1 MFDTIIINP
10 FLNAIVALYK
20 LFLSIG
26 LPGAFGFA
34 IIALTVIFRLILH
47 PFFKQQ
53 IESQQKLTA
62 LKPKM
67 SELEKKHKD
76 DKTRL
81 QQAQLDLYKEHG
93 INPASGC
100 LFAIVQIPIFIGLY
114 QTLRHFVDAASS
126 TIVVG
131 NINKILYNKVL
142 AIKTLDPNFFI
153 YNLALSPQHY
163 KIVDVS
169 MKSGIVF
176 HPQNLPYIHYM
187 LIPLITGLLQ
197 YVQAQKTIGAQPVKP
212 KDDPRQ
218 APSSAKATAGEQ
230 DDKGSGKKDESFS
243 NDFQSAMNTQ
253 MRYFFPVMIAFFSY
267 QLPVGLSLYWNIFS
281 IFSIIQAV
289 KTSKTGII
297 ASNENKSK

>member
-10 FLNAIVALYK
+10 FLNAIAALYK
-20 LFLSIG
+20 LFVILG
-26 LPGAFGFA
+26 VPGAFGFA
-34 IIALTVIFRLILH
+34 IISLTVIFRLLLH

-62 LKPKM
+62 LKPRM

-114 QTLRHFVDAASS
+114 QTLSQFVNAAGSMQ
-126 TIVVG
+126 VVDK
-131 NINKILYNKVL
+131 INKILYNQAFAL
-142 AIKTLDPNFFI
+142 KTLDPNFFI
-153 YNLALSPQHY
+153 YNLALAPQHY
-163 KIVDVS
+163 KIIELS
-169 MKSGIVF
+169 LKSGIVF

-197 YVQAQKTIGAQPVKP
+197 YVQAQKTIGTQSVKP
-212 KDDPRQ
+212 KEEPKKDG
-218 APSSAKATAGEQ
+218 T
-230 DDKGSGKKDESFS
+230 KKDESFS
-243 NDFQSAMNTQ
+243 SDFQSAMNTQ
-253 MRYFFPVMIAFFSY
+253 MKYFFPVMIAFFSY

-289 KTSKTGII
+289 KTGK
-297 ASNENKSK
+297 NEIVKNEKKEKI

>member
-10 FLNAIVALYK
+10 FLNAIAALYK
-20 LFLSIG
+20 LFVILG
-26 LPGAFGFA
+26 VPGAFGFA
-34 IIALTVIFRLILH
+34 IISLTVIFRLLLH

-62 LKPKM
+62 LKPRM

-114 QTLRHFVDAASS
+114 QTLSQFVNAAGS
-126 TIVVG
+126 TQVVDK
-131 NINKILYNKVL
+131 INKILYNQAFAL
-142 AIKTLDPNFFI
+142 KTLDPNFFI
-153 YNLALSPQHY
+153 YNLALAPQYY
-163 KIVDVS
+163 KIIELS
-169 MKSGIVF
+169 LKSGIVF

-197 YVQAQKTIGAQPVKP
+197 YVQAQKTIGAQPAKP
-212 KDDPRQ
+212 KEDLR
-218 APSSAKATAGEQ
+218 KAQNDTKDSKK
-230 DDKGSGKKDESFS
+230 DDKKKDESFS
-243 NDFQSAMNTQ
+243 SDFQSAMNTQ
-253 MRYFFPVMIAFFSY
+253 MKYFFPVMIAFFSY

-289 KTSKTGII
+289 KTSKTGMIPD
-297 ASNENKSK
+297 SKS

>member
-10 FLNAIVALYK
+10 FLNAIAALYK
-20 LFLSIG
+20 LFVILG
-26 LPGAFGFA
+26 VPGAFGFA
-34 IIALTVIFRLILH
+34 IISLTVIFRLILH

-114 QTLRHFVDAASS
+114 QTLSQFVNAAGS
-126 TIVVG
+126 TIVVEK
-131 NINKILYNKVL
+131 INKILYSKAL
-142 AIKTLDPNFFI
+142 TLQTLDPNFFI
-153 YNLALSPQHY
+153 YNLALAPQHY
-163 KIVDVS
+163 KIIDLS
-169 MKSGIVF
+169 LKTGIVF
-176 HPQNLPYIHYM
+176 HLQNLPYIHYM
-187 LIPLITGLLQ
+187 LIPLVTGLLQ
-197 YVQAQKTIGAQPVKP
+197 YVQAQKTIGAQP
-212 KDDPRQ
+212 
-218 APSSAKATAGEQ
+218 AKAKEEPKKEGA
-230 DDKGSGKKDESFS
+230 KKDESFS
-243 NDFQSAMNTQ
+243 SDFQSAMNTQ
-253 MRYFFPVMIAFFSY
+253 MKYFFPVMIAFFSY

-289 KTSKTGII
+289 KTSKTGIV
-297 ASNENKSK
+297 KSDSSK

>member
-10 FLNAIVALYK
+10 FLNAIAALYK
-20 LFLSIG
+20 LFVIIG
-26 LPGAFGFA
+26 VPGAFGFA
-34 IIALTVIFRLILH
+34 IISLTVIFRLILH

-114 QTLRHFVDAASS
+114 QTLSQFVNAAGS
-126 TIVVG
+126 TQVVEK
-131 NINKILYNKVL
+131 INKILYNQAFAL
-142 AIKTLDPNFFI
+142 KTLDPNFFI
-153 YNLALSPQHY
+153 YNLALAPQHY
-163 KIVDVS
+163 KIIELSLKTGV
-169 MKSGIVF
+169 VF
-176 HPQNLPYIHYM
+176 HLQNLPYIHYM
-187 LIPLITGLLQ
+187 LIPLVTGLLQ

-212 KDDPRQ
+212 KEVLRQ
-218 APSSAKATAGEQ
+218 AQ
-230 DDKGSGKKDESFS
+230 DDKIKPKKDESFS
-243 NDFQSAMNTQ
+243 SDFQSAMNTQ
-253 MRYFFPVMIAFFSY
+253 MKYFFPVMIAFFSY

-289 KTSKTGII
+289 KTSKTGLV
-297 ASNENKSK
+297 KSESTK

>member
-1 MFDTIIINP
+1 MFDSIIINP
-10 FLNAIVALYK
+10 FLNVVVALYK
-20 LFLSIG
+20 LFIMIG

-34 IIALTVIFRLILH
+34 IISLTVIFRLILH

-114 QTLRHFVDAASS
+114 QTLQRFVDAANS
-126 TIVVG
+126 TTMAG
-131 NINKILYNKVL
+131 NINKILYSKIL
-142 AIKTLDPNFFI
+142 TIQTLDPHFFF
-153 YNLALSPQHY
+153 YNLAIAPQHY
-163 KIVDVS
+163 SIIELSFKTGVA
-169 MKSGIVF
+169 F
-176 HPQNLPYIHYM
+176 HLQNLPYIHYM
-187 LIPLITGLLQ
+187 LIPLVTGLLQ
-197 YVQAQKTIGAQPVKP
+197 YVQAQKTIGAQPQKSKEEP
-212 KDDPRQ
+212 
-218 APSSAKATAGEQ
+218 
-230 DDKGSGKKDESFS
+230 KKDGEKKDGGFS
-243 NDFQSAMNTQ
+243 GDFQSAMNTQ
-253 MRYFFPVMIAFFSY
+253 MKYFFPVMIAFFSY

-289 KTSKTGII
+289 KTSKTTMIVSQ
-297 ASNENKSK
+297 AKTKNKE

>member
-10 FLNAIVALYK
+10 FLNAIAALYK
-20 LFLSIG
+20 LFVILG
-26 LPGAFGFA
+26 VPGAFGFA
-34 IIALTVIFRLILH
+34 IISLTVIFRLILH

-114 QTLRHFVDAASS
+114 QTLSQFVNAAGS
-126 TIVVG
+126 TLVVEK
-131 NINKILYNKVL
+131 INKILYNQAFAL
-142 AIKTLDPNFFI
+142 KTLDPNFFI
-153 YNLALSPQHY
+153 FNLALAPQHY
-163 KIVDVS
+163 KIIELS
-169 MKSGIVF
+169 LKTGIVF
-176 HPQNLPYIHYM
+176 HLQNLPYIHYM
-187 LIPLITGLLQ
+187 LIPLVTGLLQ
-197 YVQAQKTIGAQPVKP
+197 YLQAQKTIGAQPAKILKQVQDDTKDGK
-212 KDDPRQ
+212 KDD
-218 APSSAKATAGEQ
+218 K
-230 DDKGSGKKDESFS
+230 KKDESFS
-243 NDFQSAMNTQ
+243 SDFQSAMNTQ
-253 MRYFFPVMIAFFSY
+253 MKYFFPVMIAFFSY

-289 KTSKTGII
+289 KTSKTGLV
-297 ASNENKSK
+297 KSESTK

>member
-10 FLNAIVALYK
+10 FLNAIAALYK
-20 LFLSIG
+20 LFVILG
-26 LPGAFGFA
+26 VPGAFGFS
-34 IIALTVIFRLILH
+34 IISLTVIFRLILH

-114 QTLRHFVDAASS
+114 QTLSQFVNAAGS
-126 TIVVG
+126 TLIVEK
-131 NINKILYNKVL
+131 INKILYNQAFAL
-142 AIKTLDPNFFI
+142 KTLDPNFFI
-153 YNLALSPQHY
+153 FNLALAPQHY
-163 KIVDVS
+163 KIIELS
-169 MKSGIVF
+169 LKTGIVF
-176 HPQNLPYIHYM
+176 HLQNLPYIHYM
-187 LIPLITGLLQ
+187 LIPLVTGLLQ

-212 KDDPRQ
+212 KEVLRQ
-218 APSSAKATAGEQ
+218 AQ
-230 DDKGSGKKDESFS
+230 DDKTKPKKDESFS
-243 NDFQSAMNTQ
+243 SDFQSAMNTQ
-253 MRYFFPVMIAFFSY
+253 MKYFFPVMIAFFSY

-289 KTSKTGII
+289 KTSKT
-297 ASNENKSK
+297 AMVKSESSK

>member
-10 FLNAIVALYK
+10 FLNAIAALYK
-20 LFLSIG
+20 LFVILG
-26 LPGAFGFA
+26 VPGAFGFA
-34 IIALTVIFRLILH
+34 IISLTVIFRLILH

-114 QTLRHFVDAASS
+114 QTLSQFVNAAGS
-126 TIVVG
+126 TQVVEK
-131 NINKILYNKVL
+131 INKILYNQAFAL
-142 AIKTLDPNFFI
+142 KTLDPNFFI
-153 YNLALSPQHY
+153 FNLALAPQHY
-163 KIVDVS
+163 KIIELS
-169 MKSGIVF
+169 LKTGIVF
-176 HPQNLPYIHYM
+176 HLQNLPYIHYM
-187 LIPLITGLLQ
+187 LIPLVTGLLQ
-197 YVQAQKTIGAQPVKP
+197 YLQAQKTIGAQPAKILKQVQDDTKDGK
-212 KDDPRQ
+212 KDD
-218 APSSAKATAGEQ
+218 K
-230 DDKGSGKKDESFS
+230 KKDESFS
-243 NDFQSAMNTQ
+243 SDFQSAMNTQ
-253 MRYFFPVMIAFFSY
+253 MKYFFPVMIAFFSY

-289 KTSKTGII
+289 KTSKTGLV
-297 ASNENKSK
+297 KSESTK

>member
-10 FLNAIVALYK
+10 FLNALAALYK
-20 LFLSIG
+20 LFVSIG

-53 IESQQKLTA
+53 IESQQKLNA
-62 LKPKM
+62 LKPRM

-114 QTLRHFVDAASS
+114 QTLSQFVNAAGSAE
-126 TIVVG
+126 VVT
-131 NINKILYNKVL
+131 KINKVL
-142 AIKTLDPNFFI
+142 YSKTLTLQTLDPNFFI
-153 YNLALSPQHY
+153 YNLALAPQHY
-163 KIVDVS
+163 KIIELS
-169 MKSGIVF
+169 LKTGIVF

-187 LIPLITGLLQ
+187 LIPLFTGFLQ
-197 YVQAQKTIGAQPVKP
+197 YLQAQKTIGVQPKKTP
-212 KDDPRQ
+212 EEP
-218 APSSAKATAGEQ
+218 
-230 DDKGSGKKDESFS
+230 KKDGEKKSESFS
-243 NDFQSAMNTQ
+243 GDFQSAMNTQ
-253 MRYFFPVMIAFFSY
+253 MKYFFPAMIAFFSY

-289 KTSKTGII
+289 KTGKT
-297 ASNENKSK
+297 AVVKSEEKK

>member
-10 FLNAIVALYK
+10 FLNAIAALYK
-20 LFLSIG
+20 LFVILG
-26 LPGAFGFA
+26 VPGAFGFA
-34 IIALTVIFRLILH
+34 IISLTVIFRLILH

-114 QTLRHFVDAASS
+114 QTLSQFVNAAGS
-126 TIVVG
+126 TLVVEK
-131 NINKILYNKVL
+131 INKILYNQAFAL
-142 AIKTLDPNFFI
+142 KTLDPNFFI
-153 YNLALSPQHY
+153 FNLALAPQHY
-163 KIVDVS
+163 KIIELS
-169 MKSGIVF
+169 LKTGIVF
-176 HPQNLPYIHYM
+176 HLQNLPYIHYM
-187 LIPLITGLLQ
+187 LIPLVTGLLQ
-197 YVQAQKTIGAQPVKP
+197 YLQAQKTIGAQPVKP
-212 KDDPRQ
+212 KEEPKKDG
-218 APSSAKATAGEQ
+218 T
-230 DDKGSGKKDESFS
+230 KKDESFS
-243 NDFQSAMNTQ
+243 SDFQSAMNTQ
-253 MRYFFPVMIAFFSY
+253 MKYFFPVMIAFFSY

-289 KTSKTGII
+289 KTSKT
-297 ASNENKSK
+297 AMVKSESSK

>member
-10 FLNAIVALYK
+10 FLNALVALYK
-20 LFLSIG
+20 LFLFIG
-26 LPGAFGFA
+26 VPGAFGFA

-126 TIVVG
+126 TIVVN
-131 NINKILYNKVL
+131 NINKVLYSKL
-142 AIKTLDPNFFI
+142 LTLKTLDPNFFI
-153 YNLALSPQHY
+153 YNLALAPQHY
-163 KIVDVS
+163 KIIDLS
-169 MKSGIVF
+169 LKTGIVF

-197 YVQAQKTIGAQPVKP
+197 YVQAQKTIGAQPQKP
-212 KDDPRQ
+212 KEDVKKDP
-218 APSSAKATAGEQ
+218 P
-230 DDKGSGKKDESFS
+230 KKDESFS
-243 NDFQSAMNTQ
+243 SDFQSAMNTQ
-253 MRYFFPVMIAFFSY
+253 MKYFFPVMIAFFSY

-289 KTSKTGII
+289 KTSKTGTVK
-297 ASNENKSK
+297 NESSK

>member
-10 FLNAIVALYK
+10 FLNAIAALYK
-20 LFLSIG
+20 LFVIIG
-26 LPGAFGFA
+26 VPGAFGFA
-34 IIALTVIFRLILH
+34 IISLTVIFRLILH

-114 QTLRHFVDAASS
+114 QTLSQFVNAAGS
-126 TIVVG
+126 TQVVEK
-131 NINKILYNKVL
+131 INKILYNQAFAL
-142 AIKTLDPNFFI
+142 KTLDPNFFI
-153 YNLALSPQHY
+153 FNLALAPQHY
-163 KIVDVS
+163 KIIELS
-169 MKSGIVF
+169 LKTGIVF
-176 HPQNLPYIHYM
+176 HLQNLPYIHYM
-187 LIPLITGLLQ
+187 LIPLVTGLLQ
-197 YVQAQKTIGAQPVKP
+197 YLQAQKTIGAQPAKILKQVQDDTKDGK
-212 KDDPRQ
+212 KDD
-218 APSSAKATAGEQ
+218 K
-230 DDKGSGKKDESFS
+230 KKDESFS
-243 NDFQSAMNTQ
+243 SDFQSAMNTQ
-253 MRYFFPVMIAFFSY
+253 MKYFFPVMIAFFSY

-289 KTSKTGII
+289 KTSKTGLV
-297 ASNENKSK
+297 KSESTK

>member
-20 LFLSIG
+20 LFIVIG
-26 LPGAFGFA
+26 VPGAFGFA
-34 IIALTVIFRLILH
+34 IISLTVIFRLILH

-126 TIVVG
+126 TVVVG
-131 NINKILYNKVL
+131 NINKILYSKL
-142 AIKTLDPNFFI
+142 LTIKALDPNFFI
-153 YNLALSPQHY
+153 YNLALAPQHY
-163 KIVDVS
+163 KIVELS
-169 MKSGIVF
+169 LKTGFSF
-176 HPQNLPYIHYM
+176 HLQNLPYIHYM
-187 LIPLITGLLQ
+187 LIPLVTGLLQ
-197 YVQAQKTIGAQPVKP
+197 YVQAQKTIGAQPQKP
-212 KDDPRQ
+212 KEEP
-218 APSSAKATAGEQ
+218 
-230 DDKGSGKKDESFS
+230 KKDGEKKNESFS
-243 NDFQSAMNTQ
+243 GDFQSAMNTQ
-253 MRYFFPVMIAFFSY
+253 MKYFFPVMIAFFSY

-289 KTSKTGII
+289 KTSKTTMI
-297 ASNENKSK
+297 ASQTETKK

>member
-1 MFDTIIINP
+1 MFETILINP
-10 FLNAIVALYK
+10 FLNILVALYK
-20 LFLSIG
+20 LFQLIG

-34 IIALTVIFRLILH
+34 IISLTVIFRLILH

-53 IESQQKLTA
+53 IESQQKLQM

-114 QTLRHFVDAASS
+114 QTLSRFVNAVES
-126 TIVVG
+126 TKVV
-131 NINKILYNKVL
+131 NDINKVL
-142 AIKTLDPNFFI
+142 YSPALSIKSLDPTFFI
-153 YNLALSPQHY
+153 YDLGISPQKY
-163 KIVDVS
+163 AIFELS
-169 MKSGIVF
+169 AKSGLLF
-176 HPQNLPYIHYM
+176 KPENLPYIHYL
-187 LIPLITGLLQ
+187 LIPIVTGLLQ
-197 YVQAQKTIGAQPVKP
+197 YIQAQKTLASQPTP
-212 KDDPRQ
+212 QRNKDKDQ
-218 APSSAKATAGEQ
+218 SDNKEETSKKDE
-230 DDKGSGKKDESFS
+230 KKKDESFS
-243 NDFQSAMNTQ
+243 SDFQSAMNTQ
-253 MRYFFPVMIAFFSY
+253 MRYFFPVMIAFFSF

-289 KTSKTGII
+289 RTTKSSALATKT
-297 ASNENKSK
+297 

>member
-10 FLNAIVALYK
+10 FLNAIAALYK
-20 LFLSIG
+20 LFVILG
-26 LPGAFGFA
+26 VPGAFGFA
-34 IIALTVIFRLILH
+34 IISLTVIFRLILH

-114 QTLRHFVDAASS
+114 QTLSQFVNAAGS
-126 TIVVG
+126 TQVVEK
-131 NINKILYNKVL
+131 INKILYNQAFAL
-142 AIKTLDPNFFI
+142 KTLDPNFFI
-153 YNLALSPQHY
+153 YNLALAPQHY
-163 KIVDVS
+163 KIIELSLKTGV
-169 MKSGIVF
+169 VF
-176 HPQNLPYIHYM
+176 HLQNLPYIHYM
-187 LIPLITGLLQ
+187 LIPLVTGLLQ

-212 KDDPRQ
+212 KEVLRQ
-218 APSSAKATAGEQ
+218 AQ
-230 DDKGSGKKDESFS
+230 DDKIKPKKDESFS
-243 NDFQSAMNTQ
+243 SDFQSAMNTQ
-253 MRYFFPVMIAFFSY
+253 MKYFFPVMIAFFSY

-289 KTSKTGII
+289 KTSKTGLV
-297 ASNENKSK
+297 KSESTK